1 LLAERERNNV
11 NERFDISQGI
21 ALWQYCQPEE
31 YHYQKYVFNLS
42 RVNDLRDSGLA
53 WLRMFVKWAHREEAA
68 VQVIIR
74 PELKE
79 DFIAAGLDVEDT
91 ASSDS
96 NSHFGGALPG
106 LRFGRRVREA
116 AQHENEQRVPTVE
129 A

>member
-68 VQVIIR
+68 VQVIMGVSKSWGR
-74 PELKE
+74 
-79 DFIAAGLDVEDT
+79 
-91 ASSDS
+91 
-96 NSHFGGALPG
+96 G
-106 LRFGRRVREA
+106 LRSMTRGDILLGD
-116 AQHENEQRVPTVE
+116 
-129 A
+129 